1 MGRRALGKVDSQ
13 IDLTS
18 HLLSGKSLPQPWD
31 QEQLFTASCPL
42 EVEIGSGK
50 GLFLQRQGTALPQK
64 NFLGIEISLKY
75 ARFAASRLARAGVAN
90 ACVVHADARQVFS
103 EIFPDASLAAI
114 HIYFPDPWWKK
125 RHHKRRLLN
134 ENFVGQ
140 LSRTLISGGYLHF
153 WTDVQETFD
162 AGIAALKTDAQLQG
176 PQEVIPSQAE
186 HDLDYQTHFERRM
199 RLSGKKIFRS
209 EYIRL

>member
-31 QEQLFTASCPL
+31 QEQIFAASCPL

-75 ARFAASRLARAGVAN
+75 ARFAASRLARAEVTN

-114 HIYFPDPWWKK
+114 HIYFPDPWRKK

-140 LSRTLISGGYLHF
+140 LSRTLISGGYLQF

-162 AGIAALKTDAQLQG
+162 AGIAALKTDAHLQG
-176 PQEVIPSQAE
+176 PQEVVPSQAA